1 MYNLI
6 SLEVWYN
13 NYRLDQVK
21 VNKNNKNKK
30 LTISNFIDSNA
41 KSDFCKTHSRFP
53 YRFQG
58 SNSKF
63 VPGWSQLKILKL
75 FFTRFKLIFSLIL
88 LNCILLSG
96 VKKISGLL
104 PSQNMVG
111 VRLNNF
117 LNFMTFKLAVSSLK
131 FVGLN

>member
-41 KSDFCKTHSRFP
+41 KSDSCKSHSRFL
-53 YRFQG
+53 YRFQV
-58 SNSKF
+58 SNSKC

-75 FFTRFKLIFSLIL
+75 FLHALNKFFFSLIL
-88 LNCILLSG
+88 LNCLLLSG
-96 VKKISGLL
+96 VEKKSGLL
-104 PSQNMVG
+104 SSQNMVG

-117 LNFMTFKLAVSSLK
+117 IDFMTFKLAVSSLK
-131 FVGLN
+131 F